1 MDVGASLIE
10 ALESLSSNKVRTGLT
25 MLGIIIGV
33 GAVIAMLA
41 IGAGTEQAI
50 VGEIEGIGT
59 NLLFVATNY
68 EDVTN
73 PEPLTLQDA
82 EALSDPAFA
91 PSVAAVAPVVQGQAE
106 LTYAGNGTTASLV
119 GVTED
124 YNRVQTIELSEGE
137 FFTSTQV
144 TGLAS
149 AAILGTNVAEDLF
162 ERSDGLVGET
172 VRVNGQPFRVVG
184 ILKKEGGSEF
194 GSSPDDQ
201 ILVPLT
207 TAQTRLLPRKE
218 SNQVDLIY
226 VSAITSDAVK
236 AAEDEISII
245 LRDRHNIKLA
255 EDDFII
261 LTQELFLDFAST
273 VTGVFTIFLGGVA
286 GISLLVG
293 GIGIMNIMLVS
304 VTERTREIGLRKAV
318 GAKKSDIMTQF
329 LIESSLLSLIG
340 GSLGIVLG
348 WILSLVIGRIAA
360 ANDFLLD
367 PVITLNAVLLAT
379 LFSAAVGLFFGLY
392 PANRAAQLEP
402 IEALRSE

>member
-1 MDVGASLIE
+1 MNFGSSLIE
-10 ALESLSSNKVRTGLT
+10 ALESLASNKVRTALT

-41 IGAGTEQAI
+41 IGTGTEEAI

-68 EDVTN
+68 DDVSN
-73 PEPLTLQDA
+73 PEPLTIRDA
-82 EALSDPAFA
+82 EAIADPVYA
-91 PSVAAVAPVVQGQAE
+91 PSVAAAAPVIQSQAE
-106 LTYAGNGTTASLV
+106 LTYSGEVTTVGLV

-124 YNRVQTIELSEGE
+124 YEDVQTLELSEGE

-149 AAILGTNVAEDLF
+149 AVILGTNVAEDLF
-162 ERSDGLVGET
+162 GRSDGLVGET
-172 VRVNGQPFRVVG
+172 VRIFGQPFRVVG

-201 ILVPLT
+201 VLVPLT
-207 TAQTRLLPRKE
+207 TAQTRLISRRAK
-218 SNQVDLIY
+218 NQVDLIY
-226 VSAITSDAVK
+226 VSAVSSDAVK
-236 AAEDEISII
+236 TAEQEISLI
-245 LRDRHNIKLA
+245 LRDRHSIKFG
-255 EDDFII
+255 EDDFRI

-304 VTERTREIGLRKAV
+304 VTERTKEIGLRKAV
-318 GAKKSDIMTQF
+318 GAKKRDILTQF
-329 LIESSLLSLIG
+329 LIESSLLSALG
-340 GSLGIVLG
+340 GIVGIILGWLLSLG
-348 WILSLVIGRIAA
+348 IGRIAA
-360 ANDFLLD
+360 ANDFLLN
-367 PVITLNAVLLAT
+367 PVITMQAVLLAT
-379 LFSAAVGLFFGLY
+379 LFSAAVGLFFGIY